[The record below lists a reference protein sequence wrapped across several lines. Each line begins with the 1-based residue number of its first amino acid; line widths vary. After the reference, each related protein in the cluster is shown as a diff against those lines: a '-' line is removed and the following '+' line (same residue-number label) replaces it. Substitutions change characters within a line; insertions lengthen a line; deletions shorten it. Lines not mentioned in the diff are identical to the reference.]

1 MAPITEKTIL
11 DQETGYSSLSEA
23 TPLKIAEPKKSWRR
37 VGVAAAVLSAL
48 ILGAV
53 AALKTTSPKRASKKT
68 NLAYPLVSV
77 SNSVPYVVSGTVVY
91 ASAFCSNDDF
101 DITPNTV
108 WTATSRGVCLV
119 TKIKAYVKTPNG
131 NVDATPYESSGT
143 SYSQFAV
150 INYGDGNNFQV
161 TRRVS

>member
-23 TPLKIAEPKKSWRR
+23 TPLKPVEHKKSWRR
-37 VGVAAAVLSAL
+37 VGVAAAVLSVLA
-48 ILGAV
+48 LGAV
-53 AALKTTSPKRASKKT
+53 AALKTTSPKRASKT
-68 NLAYPLVSV
+68 TELDYPLVSV
-77 SNSVPYVVSGTVVY
+77 SNSVQYVVSGTVEY
-91 ASAFCSNDDF
+91 ASFLCSDDDF
-101 DITPNTV
+101 DVTPNTV

-119 TKIKAYVKTPNG
+119 TKITATVKTPQG
-131 NVDATPYESSGT
+131 NIDATPYTSSGT
-143 SYSQFAV
+143 SYSQYAV

>member
-23 TPLKIAEPKKSWRR
+23 TPLKPVEHKKGWRR
-37 VGVAAAVLSAL
+37 VGVAAAIVSAFA
-48 ILGAV
+48 LGAV
-53 AALKTTSPKRASKKT
+53 AAVKTTSAKRGSQPTAF
-68 NLAYPLVSV
+68 YPLVSV
-77 SNSVPYVVSGTVVY
+77 SNSVQYVVSGTVEY

-101 DITPNTV
+101 ALTPNTV
-108 WTATSRGVCLV
+108 WTATSRGACLV
-119 TKIKAYVKTPNG
+119 TKITATVKTPQG
-131 NVDATPYESSGT
+131 NIDATPYESSGT
-143 SYSQFAV
+143 SFSQYAV